1 MKRRDFLIATG
12 AAAGAVSVLPVVGCG
27 MGGGGAGE
35 VLTSDVDVT
44 LADHPELGSVG
55 GTALIDVGL
64 SLPLAVTMT
73 SEGVYVVTST
83 QCTHQGCE
91 VRRGGPGW
99 QCPCH
104 GSQFTVDGE
113 VVRGPAQSPLTMY
126 DYQLSSDGTVLT
138 ILGM

>member
-12 AAAGAVSVLPVVGCG
+12 AATSAACLLPVVGCG
-27 MGGGGAGE
+27 MGGGGGGE

-64 SLPLAVTMT
+64 PLPLAVTMT
-73 SEGVYVVTST
+73 SGGVYAVTST
-83 QCTHQGCE
+83 RCTHQGCE
-91 VRRGGPGW
+91 VMRGGPGW

-104 GSQFTVDGE
+104 GSQFTIDGE

-126 DYQLSSDGTVLT
+126 DYQLSGDGTVLT